1 MWKFKRKSKLDE
13 VTDLLLDRM
22 KTDLELSQDLNPK
35 QIEEV
40 ERLSKLKQFD
50 KESKVS
56 ADTIAVVVGMLAMVL
71 IVVMYEQ
78 KHVLTSR
85 ALPFI
90 QRNPNNP

>member
-1 MWKFKRKSKLDE
+1 MWKIKRKSKLDE

-50 KESKVS
+50 KDSKLS
-56 ADTIAVVVGMLAMVL
+56 ADTVAIVVGNLVGIL
-71 IVVMYEQ
+71 IIVMYEQ

-85 ALPFI
+85 GLGFV
-90 QRNPNNP
+90 QRNPNSP